1 MIKIC
6 FITKNKFFRKE
17 DELISSGL
25 LWDEE
30 SGILGFKWNELDKLV
45 LIGFNE
51 RKEFDGYKY
60 KIEKFKNL
68 KIIGLEFKEEK
79 KYILDRLINIF
90 KTLIEIWKNRKALK
104 DIDLVFSPF
113 FEYVVFEFLILKI
126 ICRKA
131 KFVLYIITDY
141 PEWNYR
147 KNKNYF
153 LKIFLIFSMKLS
165 QLSTDKVWFLSKYLQ
180 KRYTM
185 KSLKEII
192 IPTSS
197 IRFSE
202 IGKYKKLDS
211 NLIKILFVG
220 RFAKE
225 KNPEISIF
233 IANNLISKGYNIYLG
248 LIGDGELFKKIED
261 LCKTNLPEDKF
272 KLYGWIKDR
281 NELLKV
287 ISDYDFLIFPSK
299 QGEGLGLVIIEA
311 MSQGLVVLA
320 TKCGGPEEIIEDG
333 ENGFLIDLD
342 ENNLVERFAQKIEF
356 LINNPQEFER
366 ISKNNIEKAK
376 NWTMEK
382 FLEIQRQ
389 EILRLLNK

>member
-1 MIKIC
+1 MMKIC
-6 FITKNKFFRKE
+6 LITKNRFYKK
-17 DELISSGL
+17 DNELISSGL
-25 LWDEE
+25 LWHED
-30 SGILGFKWNELDKLV
+30 SGILGFKWNEINKLA

-51 RKEFDGYKY
+51 RKEFGGYKY
-60 KIEKFKNL
+60 KIENFKDL
-68 KIIGLEFKEEK
+68 KIIGPEFKKEK
-79 KYILDRLINIF
+79 RYIVDRLINIF
-90 KTLIEIWKNRKALK
+90 KTLIEIWKNRKSLK
-104 DIDLVFSPF
+104 DIDLVFAPF
-113 FEYVVFEFLILKI
+113 FEYVVFEFILLKI

-131 KFVLYIITDY
+131 KFVLYIIGDY
-141 PEWNYR
+141 PELNYQ

-153 LKIFLIFSMKLS
+153 LRIFLIFSIKLS
-165 QLSTDKVWFLSKYLQ
+165 KLLSDKVWFLSKYLQ

-185 KSLKEII
+185 KSLKEVI

-197 IRFSE
+197 IRFYE
-202 IGKYKKLDS
+202 IGNYKKLDS
-211 NLIKILFVG
+211 NLIKILFAG

-225 KNPEISIF
+225 KNPEIPIF
-233 IANNLISKGYNIYLG
+233 IANNLIFKGYNIFLG
-248 LIGDGELFKKIED
+248 LTGDGELFKAIED

-272 KLYGWIKDR
+272 KLYGWIRDR

-299 QGEGLGLVIIEA
+299 QGEGLGLAIIEA
-311 MSQGLVVLA
+311 MSQGLIVLA
-320 TKCGGPEEIIEDG
+320 TRCGGPEEIIEDG

-342 ENNLVERFAQKIEF
+342 EKNLVEKFVEKIEF
-356 LINNPQEFER
+356 LIKNPQEFER

-389 EILRLLNK
+389 EILKLLNK